1 MKVRDEQMET
11 NDKKR
16 VSFSNS
22 EKYCNKKNLF
32 FFTLIVPFFLLWDR
46 KFAGSGVHE
55 IINMNKHDNP

>member
-22 EKYCNKKNLF
+22 EKYCNKKIF
-32 FFTLIVPFFLLWDR
+32 FFTLIFPFFGI
-46 KFAGSGVHE
+46 GSLRGRE
-55 IINMNKHDNP
+55 YMR

>member
-11 NDKKR
+11 NDKKC

-22 EKYCNKKNLF
+22 EKYYNQKIF
-32 FFTLIVPFFLLWDR
+32 FSLIFPFFCLWDR
-46 KFAGSGVHE
+46 KFAGSGMHE